1 VHLTLGLLVFWT
13 VVGWAVVSTCLPAG
27 GLLRNAL
34 LAPVVGVAVTALLLF
49 QLHRFGLPVR
59 TGGPI
64 TFVIAAAGSGALLW
78 RRRLPFPL
86 RAWWPFALVLLLGLV
101 AVGYPL
107 LVHGFQWVS
116 FCNDDMANYAL
127 GAQGV
132 LDRGFL
138 APVAAADL
146 VQNRQ
151 PSVHLWIVN
160 QFAGIRC
167 GSELL
172 LAWVMG
178 GTGLSGHQAFMPTIV
193 ALHGALLSA
202 AGALVCARRRLRWPA
217 LLTCAWLAVTPLVA
231 LGTVQQLIAQDLGLG
246 LLAATATVVLVPLG
260 DWRRGRVLLAGLLA
274 AVLSFSYPE
283 VLPFFILAVLAYHVL
298 LLVRRAERP
307 ANLARFLAAGTAVA
321 VLLLHTF
328 AGSVV
333 AFFRVQATSGMKTA
347 TLARILFP
355 FYLVPS
361 GLASFWGFAPLT
373 GQPNELLVLLGG
385 ALLLAAVAATVWRF
399 LRADPAAAVALP
411 MLALAVRLYTA
422 RSDFGLYKLAMFI
435 QPFLL
440 GTVVLAGFAW
450 IERGGRRR
458 AKRIVL
464 VTAWAGVA
472 LLAVRTQQGYV
483 WTSGGWA
490 SANPAGFVE
499 IPAASPSHIVGK
511 LRALA
516 LEPRH
521 DVVVSDTF
529 NIVLAKFESAYFRG
543 SNLRFPAKD
552 YFATSGNYVWSDLAN
567 WFPELVR
574 PGYRQGA
581 RALQAD
587 RRAWFPLEA
596 FVMSPGVVNAFAQE
610 RAPGED
616 GLPGVYTLLASGPA
630 LTVLNRRSSP
640 RAPALRLVA
649 SDEVRNHLVLI
660 DSELGGN
667 YYLAGEKRAEGRV
680 AMFQLEPDYFRAG
693 ETMASVGRW
702 LLVEVL
708 GPAPRVRL
716 VMEYTASLK
725 ADGANTIPPI
735 AVIGG
740 ARVALGAVGRGSA
753 RLVSPPLTPQW
764 IHGRAYVAIDM
775 GANGQ
780 QFSHEVSGVLA
791 WYGAHIPRDAR
802 SITGFVRDI
811 SLANEA
817 LDWPAPP
824 RALTDVAAD
833 LRKASLAYSGYYE
846 DAWLGE
852 ASFVELSH
860 DGAGN
865 DVRVQVMVPDLP
877 GHPNT
882 LAVLL
887 DGALL
892 AQAAVH
898 PGDNEIRAA
907 AGAVSAGVHR
917 LALRFDGGARL
928 PGRDGRVVAGRA
940 DFVGFIPVLR

>member
-1 VHLTLGLLVFWT
+1 VLLTLGLLAFWT
-13 VVGWAVVSTCLPAG
+13 VVGWAVLSHCLPTG

-49 QLHRFGLPVR
+49 ELHRFGLPVR

-64 TFVIAAAGSGALLW
+64 AFFVAAAGSGALLW
-78 RRRLPFPL
+78 RRRLPVPW
-86 RAWWPFALVLLLGLV
+86 RAWWPFGVILLLGLV

-107 LVHGFQWVS
+107 LVRGFHWVS
-116 FCNDDMANYAL
+116 FCNDDMANYVL

-132 LDRGFL
+132 LDRGFM
-138 APVAAADL
+138 AAVPRADM
-146 VQNRQ
+146 VENRE
-151 PSVHLWIVN
+151 PSVHLWLVN

-172 LAWVMG
+172 LAWVMR
-178 GTGLSGHQAFMPTIV
+178 GTGLTGHQAFMPTIV

-202 AGALVCARRRLRWPA
+202 AGALVCARPRLRGPA
-217 LLTCAWLAVTPLVA
+217 LVTCAWLAVTPLLS

-246 LLAATATVVLVPLG
+246 LLAATSAVFLVPLG

-274 AVLSFSYPE
+274 ATLAFSYPE
-283 VLPFFILAVLAYHVL
+283 VLPFFILAVLAYHGH

-307 ANLARFLAAGTAVA
+307 ASLGRFLAGGAAVA

-333 AFFRVQATSGMKTA
+333 AFFRVQATNGLETA
-347 TLARILFP
+347 TMGRILFP

-361 GLASFWGFAPLT
+361 GLAAFWGFAPLT
-373 GQPNELLVLLGG
+373 GEPRAALVLLGG
-385 ALLLAAVAATVWRF
+385 ALLLGAVAAAVWRF

-440 GTVVLAGFAW
+440 GTVALAGFAW
-450 IERGGRRR
+450 SERGGRRR
-458 AKRIVL
+458 ARQL
-464 VTAWAGVA
+464 ALAAAWAGVA
-472 LLAVRTQQGYV
+472 LLALRTQQRYV

-490 SANPAGFVE
+490 SATPAGFVE
-499 IPAASPSHIVGK
+499 IPGASPSELVGN

-516 LEPRH
+516 QEPRH

-552 YFATSGNYVWSDLAN
+552 YFATSGRYVWSDLAN
-567 WFPELVR
+567 WFPELVQ

-581 RALQAD
+581 RALLAE
-587 RRAWFPLEA
+587 RRAWFPREGFLI
-596 FVMSPGVVNAFAQE
+596 SPGVVDAFAQE
-610 RAPGED
+610 RAPGEE
-616 GLPGVYTLLASGPA
+616 GLPGVYTLLASGPS
-630 LTVLNRRSSP
+630 LTALNRRSTP
-640 RAPALRLVA
+640 REPVVRLVP
-649 SDEVRNHLVLI
+649 SDQVHNHLVLV
-660 DSELGGN
+660 DSEMGRN

-702 LLVEVL
+702 LLLEVL
-708 GPAPRVRL
+708 GPTARVRL
-716 VMEYTASLK
+716 LVDYTASLK
-725 ADGANTIPPI
+725 ADGVNTIPPV

-740 ARVALGAVGRGSA
+740 ERVELGTVGRGSA

-775 GANGQ
+775 GAEGQ
-780 QFSHEVSGVLA
+780 QFSHEVTGVLA

-802 SITGFVRDI
+802 RITGFVRDL
-811 SLANEA
+811 SLVDETV
-817 LDWPAPP
+817 DWPAPG
-824 RALTDVAAD
+824 ALTDVAAD
-833 LRKASLAYSGYYE
+833 LRDPNLVYSGYYE

-852 ASFVELSH
+852 SSFVALSH
-860 DGAGN
+860 DGRPH
-865 DVRVQVMVPDLP
+865 DVRASVMVPDLP
-877 GHPNT
+877 GHPRSV
-882 LAVLL
+882 AILL

-892 AQAAVH
+892 TLAAVH
-898 PGDNEIRAA
+898 PGDNELRVP
-907 AGAVSAGVHR
+907 AGALAAGVHR
-917 LALRFDGGARL
+917 LALRFDSGAAL
-928 PGRDGRVVAGRA
+928 PGGDGRIVAGRA
-940 DFVGFIPVLR
+940 NFVGFVPVIR